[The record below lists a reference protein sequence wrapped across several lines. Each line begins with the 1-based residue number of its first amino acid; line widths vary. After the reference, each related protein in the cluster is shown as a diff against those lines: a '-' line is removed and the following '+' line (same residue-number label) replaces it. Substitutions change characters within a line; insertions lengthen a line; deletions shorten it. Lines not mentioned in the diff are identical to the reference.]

1 MRQQTSRRVRDRR
14 LHSLA
19 MLPAFIR
26 ACLPFYNSVRFI
38 SPKSVF
44 VLWDFKL
51 ECVSRAQKAQNND
64 PALWFLKTRKAFCFL
79 LTLCSLKV
87 TFSVFLKSMNR
98 NQGLWFEHTCRGG
111 VLSDMVY
118 FKQILPDY
126 LFRCGTSNYVTKP
139 RRLVVSTHMNFKYSI
154 IRQLITFSTRWLLT
168 WDAPFA
174 VIWGDFGMECIHLNY
189 LFTNLA

>member
-19 MLPAFIR
+19 MLPSFIR
-26 ACLPFYNSVRFI
+26 VCLPFYNSVRFI

-51 ECVSRAQKAQNND
+51 ECISRAQKAQNND

-87 TFSVFLKSMNR
+87 TFSLFLKSINI
-98 NQGLWFEHTCRGG
+98 NQGLGFEHTCRGG

-118 FKQILPDY
+118 FKQILSDF
-126 LFRCGTSNYVTKP
+126 LFRCGTSKYVTKP
-139 RRLVVSTHMNFKYSI
+139 RRLVVSTHMNFKYNI

-168 WDAPFA
+168 WDASFA
-174 VIWGDFGMECIHLNY
+174 VIWGDFGMECITLNY
-189 LFTNLA
+189 LFTYLA